1 MSLESKQKYMIC
13 DLKAASAPQTDEMVR
28 MLVA

>member
-13 DLKAASAPQTDEMVR
+13 DLKAASATDEMVR